1 MVCWRWAAF
10 TARGATIL
18 GCVIDL
24 RSDTFLRSGKYEFYL
39 FIYEQKYPGKPIRGA
54 EDMPMLTAS
63 SIAHVAIRVKDV
75 SRTLDFYE
83 GKLGMREMMRL
94 DRDGRLWLLYLRITD
109 TQFLEV
115 FPEGEGERAAER
127 EAVGYNHMCLE
138 VPDIDAALRELD
150 AAGVPLIRD
159 KQMGADGNWQ
169 AWIEDPDGHRIEL
182 MQMMPDSLQA
192 KAIARMAVG

>member
-1 MVCWRWAAF
+1 
-10 TARGATIL
+10 
-18 GCVIDL
+18 
-24 RSDTFLRSGKYEFYL
+24 
-39 FIYEQKYPGKPIRGA
+39 
-54 EDMPMLTAS
+54 MLTVS

-75 SRTLDFYE
+75 ERTLDFYVR
-83 GKLGMREMMRL
+83 KLGMREMMRL

-115 FPEGEGERAAER
+115 FPEGVGERASER
-127 EAVGYNHMCLE
+127 DAVGFNHICLE
-138 VPDIDAALRELD
+138 MADINVALRELE
-150 AAGVPLIRD
+150 AAGVPLIRE

-192 KAIARMAVG
+192 KAIARMATGD

>member
-1 MVCWRWAAF
+1 
-10 TARGATIL
+10 
-18 GCVIDL
+18 
-24 RSDTFLRSGKYEFYL
+24 
-39 FIYEQKYPGKPIRGA
+39 
-54 EDMPMLTAS
+54 MPMLTVS

-75 SRTLDFYE
+75 ERTLDFYS

-115 FPEGEGERAAER
+115 FPEGVGERAAER
-127 EAVGYNHMCLE
+127 DAVGFNHMCVEVTNIDVALHELE
-138 VPDIDAALRELD
+138 AV
-150 AAGVPLIRD
+150 GVPLIRD

-192 KAIARMAVG
+192 KAIARMADGG

>member
-1 MVCWRWAAF
+1 
-10 TARGATIL
+10 
-18 GCVIDL
+18 
-24 RSDTFLRSGKYEFYL
+24 
-39 FIYEQKYPGKPIRGA
+39 
-54 EDMPMLTAS
+54 MLTVS

-75 SRTLDFYE
+75 ERTLDFYD

-109 TQFLEV
+109 NQFLEV
-115 FPEGEGERAAER
+115 FPEGVGERAAER
-127 EAVGYNHMCLE
+127 DAVGFNHICLE
-138 VPDIDAALRELD
+138 IADIDVALRELE
-150 AAGVPLIRD
+150 AAGVPLIRE

-192 KAIARMAVG
+192 KALARMAAGS

>member
-1 MVCWRWAAF
+1 
-10 TARGATIL
+10 
-18 GCVIDL
+18 
-24 RSDTFLRSGKYEFYL
+24 
-39 FIYEQKYPGKPIRGA
+39 
-54 EDMPMLTAS
+54 MLTVS

-75 SRTLDFYE
+75 ERTLDFYV

-115 FPEGEGERAAER
+115 FPEGVGERAAER
-127 EAVGYNHMCLE
+127 EAVGFNHMCLE
-138 VPDIDAALRELD
+138 VADIDGALRELE
-150 AAGVPLIRD
+150 AAGVPLIRE

-182 MQMMPDSLQA
+182 IQLMPDSLQA
-192 KAIARMAVG
+192 AAIARRRRAAA

>member
-1 MVCWRWAAF
+1 
-10 TARGATIL
+10 
-18 GCVIDL
+18 
-24 RSDTFLRSGKYEFYL
+24 
-39 FIYEQKYPGKPIRGA
+39 
-54 EDMPMLTAS
+54 MLTVS

-75 SRTLDFYE
+75 DRTLDFYV

-115 FPEGEGERAAER
+115 FPEGVGERAAER
-127 EAVGYNHMCLE
+127 DAVGFNHLCLE
-138 VPDIDAALRELD
+138 IADIDVALHELE
-150 AAGVPLIRD
+150 AAGVPLIRE

-182 MQMMPDSLQA
+182 MQMMPESLQA
-192 KAIARMAVG
+192 KAIARMAAGS